1 MTPWPKTISTIK
13 YLAFLS
19 IALGAC
25 GDDEAATDTNTPV
38 DTDSADT
45 SAPAD
50 TETSAPDTTQP
61 ETTQDTT
68 GQPDTT
74 GGSDITTDPTAVQT
88 TAIDGHSRTVVNA
101 SSSAHWTHL
110 SLFTGA
116 LSVPAPAGNDA
127 FHLGLQR
134 YLVKLG
140 DGVSVLTLDGV
151 DFAALTA
158 APAEGEWKVDGGTPE
173 TAAISDWWTYDGQN
187 HVLSAKPDR
196 LYVVK
201 AEQRTFK
208 VRFRDYYDQAGSPG
222 TVTFDWAEIDA
233 PEMSGE

>member
-1 MTPWPKTISTIK
+1 MNHWPKTISTLK
-13 YLAFLS
+13 YLVFLS
-19 IALGAC
+19 IALSAC
-25 GDDEAATDTNTPV
+25 GDDEATADTNTPV
-38 DTDSADT
+38 DTDGADT

-50 TETSAPDTTQP
+50 TDTSTSDTAQP
-61 ETTQDTT
+61 ETTPDTT

-74 GGSDITTDPTAVQT
+74 GGAGVTTDPAAVQT
-88 TAIDGHSRTVVNA
+88 TSIDGHSRTVVNA

-110 SLFTGA
+110 SLFSGA
-116 LSVPAPAGNDA
+116 LSIPAPAGNDT

-140 DGVSVLTLDGV
+140 DGVSALTLDGV
-151 DFAALTA
+151 DFASLTT
-158 APAEGEWKVDGGTPE
+158 APSEGEWRVDGATPE
-173 TAAISDWWTYDGQN
+173 TAAISDWWSYDGQN

-201 AEQRTFK
+201 TDERYFK

-222 TVTFDWAEIDA
+222 HVTFDWAEVGG
-233 PEMSGE
+233 PEVPGE

>member
-1 MTPWPKTISTIK
+1 MNPWPKIISILK
-13 YLAFLS
+13 YLVLLS

-25 GDDEAATDTNTPV
+25 GDDETATDTV
-38 DTDSADT
+38 
-45 SAPAD
+45 APAD
-50 TETSAPDTTQP
+50 TDTETSDADTNAPDTTQP
-61 ETTQDTT
+61 ETPPDTT

-74 GGSDITTDPTAVQT
+74 GGSGITTDPAAVQT
-88 TAIDGHSRTVVNA
+88 TAVDNHSRTVVNA

-127 FHLGLQR
+127 YHLGLQR

-140 DGVSVLTLDGV
+140 DGVSVLALDGV
-151 DFAALTA
+151 DFASLTA
-158 APAEGEWKVDGGTPE
+158 APSTGEWKVDGGSPE
-173 TAAISDWWTYDGQN
+173 TAAISDWWSYDGQN

-201 AEQRTFK
+201 ADERYFK

-222 TVTFDWAEIDA
+222 VVTFDWAEIDS
-233 PEMSGE
+233 PEMPGE

>member
-1 MTPWPKTISTIK
+1 MTPWPKTISTLK
-13 YLAFLS
+13 YLVFLS
-19 IALGAC
+19 IAFGAC
-25 GDDEAATDTNTPV
+25 GDDETATDTGT
-38 DTDSADT
+38 ADT

-50 TETSAPDTTQP
+50 AETSDADTSAPDTAQP
-61 ETTQDTT
+61 ETTPDTT

-74 GGSDITTDPTAVQT
+74 GGSGITTDPAAVQT
-88 TAIDGHSRTVVNA
+88 TAIDGHSRTVVDA

-116 LSVPAPAGNDA
+116 LSVPAPAGDDA

-140 DGVSVLTLDGV
+140 DGVAVLTLDGV
-151 DFAALTA
+151 DFAALTT

-201 AEQRTFK
+201 ADERAFK

-233 PEMSGE
+233 PEMPRE